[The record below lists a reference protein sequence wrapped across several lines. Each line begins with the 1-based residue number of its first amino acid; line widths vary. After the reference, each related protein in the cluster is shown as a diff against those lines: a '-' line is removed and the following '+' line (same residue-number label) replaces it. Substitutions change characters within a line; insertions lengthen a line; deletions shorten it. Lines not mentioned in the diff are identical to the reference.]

1 MELKKNDVIKLNITS
16 MTAQGSAV
24 GKSADGVV
32 VFVPMGA
39 VGDELEVKI
48 LKTKKTYAYGKI
60 ERIITPSQSRIEPDC
75 PSFSKCGGCVY
86 RHIDYNS
93 EKEIK
98 FNRVKDAVERIGGL
112 KNIKIN
118 PVIGNDRV
126 DRYRNKAQLPAGNC
140 SEGIELGFYAA
151 HSHRITACEDCLLQP
166 QFFSKIMDITRNF
179 MRFTEQSAYDEK
191 TRRGKLRHLYIRY
204 AEMTDELMIC
214 YVVNG
219 GGLKREDVLVA
230 ALKKEFPN
238 LKSVVFN
245 SNKENTNVILG
256 NKNRVAFGSGYI
268 TDVLC
273 EKRFKLSPLSFY
285 QVNRGQAE
293 KLYKTAEKYAAPY
306 GKLLLDLYCG
316 TGTIGLTMADKF
328 DKLIGVEIVED
339 AVLDARENAEING
352 VKNAEFICGD
362 ASFAAEK
369 LRTDGLKPDVVVL
382 DPPRKG
388 CGEELVKT
396 VVKMSPER
404 VVYVS
409 CDPETLARDLKTFS
423 ELGYKTEEITPV
435 DLFSRTAHIESVAL
449 LKSGNVWKEN

>member
-1 MELKKNDVIKLNITS
+1 MKLKKNDVIKLNITS
-16 MTAQGSAV
+16 MTAQGSGV
-24 GKSADGVV
+24 GKTDDGVV
-32 VFVPMGA
+32 VFVPVSA

-60 ERIITPSQSRIEPDC
+60 ERIITPSESRIEPDC
-75 PSFSKCGGCVY
+75 PNFSKCGGCVY

-98 FNRVKDAVERIGGL
+98 YSRVKDAVERIGGF

-118 PVIGNDRV
+118 PVVGNDKT
-126 DRYRNKAQLPAGNC
+126 DRYRNKAQLPSGNC
-140 SEGIELGFYAA
+140 SDGIELGFFAN
-151 HSHRITACEDCLLQP
+151 HSHRIVACEDCLLQP
-166 QFFSKIMDITRNF
+166 EFFSKIMDITRNF

-191 TRRGKLRHLYIRY
+191 TRKGKLRHLYIRY

-214 YVVNG
+214 YVING
-219 GGLKREDVLVA
+219 NGLKREDVLVA
-230 ALKKEFPN
+230 ALKKEFKS

-256 NKNRVAFGSGYI
+256 DKNRVAYGSDYI

-273 EKRFKLSPLSFY
+273 GKRFKLSPMSFY
-285 QVNRGQAE
+285 QVNRTQAE
-293 KLYKTAEKYAAPY
+293 KLYEVARNYAAPY

-316 TGTIGLTMADKF
+316 TGTIGLSMAEKF
-328 DKLIGVEIVED
+328 DRLIGVEIVED
-339 AVLDARENAEING
+339 AVKDARKNAETNG
-352 VKNAEFICGD
+352 VKNAEFICSD
-362 ASFAAEK
+362 ASSAADK
-369 LRTDGLKPDVVVL
+369 LRKNGLKPDVVVL

-388 CGEELVKT
+388 CGEELVYT
-396 VVKMSPER
+396 VAEMKPER

-409 CDPETLARDLKTFS
+409 CDPETLARDLKYFD
-423 ELGYKTEEITPV
+423 ELGYKTREITPV

-449 LKSGNVWKEN
+449 LEAEKNG

>member
-1 MELKKNDVIKLNITS
+1 MELKKNDIIKLNITS
-16 MTAQGSAV
+16 MTAQGSGV
-24 GKSADGVV
+24 GRSENGVV
-32 VFVPMGA
+32 VFVPLSA

-60 ERIITPSQSRIEPDC
+60 ERIISPSESRIEPDC

-98 FNRVKDAVERIGGL
+98 FNRVKDALERVGGL
-112 KNIKIN
+112 KNIKLN
-118 PVIGNDRV
+118 PVVGNDRI
-126 DRYRNKAQLPAGNC
+126 DRYRNKAQLPAQNA
-140 SEGIELGFYAA
+140 SDGIELGFFAG
-151 HSHRITACEDCLLQP
+151 HSHRIVPCEDCLLQP
-166 QFFSKIMDITRNF
+166 EFFSKIMCVTREF
-179 MRFTEQSAYDEK
+179 MRLTNQSAYDEK
-191 TRRGKLRHLYIRY
+191 TRKGKLRHLYIRY
-204 AEMTDELMIC
+204 AEKTDELMIC

-219 GGLKREDVLVA
+219 GGFKREDMLIE
-230 ALKKEFPN
+230 ALKKEFVN

-245 SNKENTNVILG
+245 SNIENTNVILG
-256 NKNRVAFGSGYI
+256 DKNRTAYGSDYI

-273 EKRFKLSPLSFY
+273 EKHFKLSPLSFY
-285 QVNRGQAE
+285 QVNRNQAE
-293 KLYKTAEKYAAPY
+293 KLYNIAKKYAEPY
-306 GKLLLDLYCG
+306 GKLLLDMYCG

-328 DKLIGVEIVED
+328 ERLIGVEIVED
-339 AVLDARENAEING
+339 AVRDARENARING
-352 VKNAEFICGD
+352 VNNAKFICGD
-362 ASFAAEK
+362 AAYAAER
-369 LRTDGLKPDVVVL
+369 LRENGLKPDVVVL

-409 CDPETLARDLKTFS
+409 CDPETLARDLKFFD
-423 ELGYKTEEITPV
+423 EMGYKTSEVTPV

-449 LKSGNVWKEN
+449 LETVK